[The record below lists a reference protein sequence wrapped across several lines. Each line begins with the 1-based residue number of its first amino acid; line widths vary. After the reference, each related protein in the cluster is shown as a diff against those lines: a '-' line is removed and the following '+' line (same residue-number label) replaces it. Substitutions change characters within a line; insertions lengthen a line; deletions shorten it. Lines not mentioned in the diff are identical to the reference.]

1 MIKKLNF
8 HDKSMSFKMI
18 CLWKFHWYQCV
29 AFCELVW
36 RHGVNFLILDLL
48 NRYRQNT
55 AKSGLC
61 FRSLTPYIYP
71 ITQHKLPIGKYDYLR
86 SSFVCLTCLP
96 SSLVCVTMFLITCV
110 TVLFLWLV
118 CPTPYSTQLQYNVII
133 LSVNYQLGMHY
144 RSYSVKV
151 YSIL

>member
-1 MIKKLNF
+1 MWKLWKFSFKIWSNNIEF
-8 HDKSMSFKMI
+8 HEKSISFKMI

-29 AFCELVW
+29 A
-36 RHGVNFLILDLL
+36 
-48 NRYRQNT
+48 RYRQNA

-71 ITQHKLPIGKYDYLR
+71 MTQHKLPIGKYDYLR

-96 SSLVCVTMFLITCV
+96 SSLVCVTMFLIICV

-144 RSYSVKV
+144 RSYSVTV
-151 YSIL
+151 YSVL